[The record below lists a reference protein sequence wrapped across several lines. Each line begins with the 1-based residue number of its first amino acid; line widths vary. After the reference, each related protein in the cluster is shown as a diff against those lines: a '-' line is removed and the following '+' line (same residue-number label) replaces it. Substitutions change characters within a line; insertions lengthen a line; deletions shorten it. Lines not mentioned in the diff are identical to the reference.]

1 MACSAVRL
9 KSKETIQLMIQ
20 NKNQEIMILLKKK
33 QNHVEQ
39 IYSYTLDMEKSAS
52 QNDSDTLSMLLDL
65 RYKIMSDIESLDE
78 EISEQVQSLDIS
90 DRIRIQAQ
98 MSKNPIS
105 SEVSF
110 EEGKI
115 NEIWNSIRAVLKKI
129 IESDEKLKLK
139 IEALSK
145 LSSMDSI

>member
-1 MACSAVRL
+1 
-9 KSKETIQLMIQ
+9 
-20 NKNQEIMILLKKK
+20 MILIKKK
-33 QNHVEQ
+33 YNQIDQ

-52 QNDSDTLSMLLDL
+52 QNDSETLSMLLDM

-78 EISEQVQSLDIS
+78 EISEKIQSLDIS

-98 MSKNPIS
+98 MSENPIS

-129 IESDEKLKLK
+129 IESDEKLKFK

-145 LSSMDSI
+145 LSSIDSV

>member
-1 MACSAVRL
+1 MTYNAA
-9 KSKETIQLMIQ
+9 QD
-20 NKNQEIMILLKKK
+20 IMIILKRKYN
-33 QNHVEQ
+33 QIEQ

-52 QNDSDTLSMLLDL
+52 QNDSDTINMLLGM
-65 RYKIMSDIESLDE
+65 RYSIMTDIESLDE
-78 EISEQVQSLDIS
+78 EISEKIQSLSDS
-90 DRIRIQAQ
+90 DRIRVRAQ
-98 MSKNPIS
+98 MSENPMS

-115 NEIWNSIRAVLKKI
+115 NEIWNSIRSVLKKI